1 MRSASYLALVLAVAV
16 GLFTPTYAHA
26 RPLSATTVCARPD
39 QPDVTSVPGWIGYL
53 AAHRSN
59 YALTV
64 RPLDGDPIT
73 HNADVPF
80 PAASSIKLIHLAAY
94 AQAVADGRLDPEAR
108 IPVADWQ
115 RWYIPLD
122 GGAHVRALDY
132 LRIPAHEGIPL
143 DPSATVTYSQLADVM
158 IRFSDSAAPDLL
170 RNTLGDNALRA
181 VMMPYGFTGPVPSL
195 FDTYLAIANPLRPQT
210 DSHLEATSNALN
222 ALMTSFADS
231 SFGPGAELARHHLE
245 YQGPMPDGSVLGFKG
260 GSLPGVITEVFEYRT
275 PEGGLGT
282 GTLMVRGVS
291 RRDVEADKFT
301 HQKLLLAAITDRDV
315 GHALRCLG

>member
-1 MRSASYLALVLAVAV
+1 MRPASYLAFVLAVAV
-16 GLFTPTYAHA
+16 GLFTPAYAPA
-26 RPLSATTVCARPD
+26 APPSAASMCAPPAQPNVTT
-39 QPDVTSVPGWIGYL
+39 VPGWIGYL

-59 YALTV
+59 YALSV
-64 RPLDGDPIT
+64 RPLDGGPIT

-94 AQAVADGRLDPEAR
+94 SRAVADGRLDPEAR
-108 IPVADWQ
+108 VPVTDWQ

-122 GGAHVRALDY
+122 GGAHVRALEY
-132 LRIPAHEGIPL
+132 LRIPAREGIPL
-143 DPSATVTYSQLADVM
+143 DLSATVTYRELAHVM

-170 RNTLGDNALRA
+170 RNTLGDNALRD
-181 VMMPYGFTGPVPSL
+181 VMVRYGFTGPVPSL

-210 DSHLEATSNALN
+210 DSYLEATSNALN
-222 ALMTSFADS
+222 ALMTSFADG

-260 GSLPGVITEVFEYRT
+260 GSLPGVISEVFEYRT
-275 PEGGLGT
+275 PDGRIGT

-291 RRDVEADKFT
+291 QRDAEADKFT
-301 HQKLLLAAITDRDV
+301 HQKLLLAAITDRGV